1 MIAGK
6 LSLGAVRRRLVVGVV
21 AFVVVAGGVLGFVAS
36 SADAVVPANGLLHER
51 WDGITGSSIASLTG
65 NAAYPDSPDFSG
77 FLTTE
82 FRTPFPVN
90 NVGQRVRGF
99 YTPPTTG
106 DYIFGV
112 AADDR
117 AELYVSTD
125 MTPANAVLVAHVPFW
140 TGTDQFDKYLPEQQ
154 SAAIPLVA
162 GTKYYIEAL
171 HKNGANGPGR
181 MSVAAKLVGG
191 LPPLA
196 VIPAA
201 DLMPWEDDPGGP
213 VTVWVPVATPSDDA
227 EERPTGQVLRNSS
240 DLEMVVDGVTQVV
253 GIRFASVDVPAG
265 VTIDEA
271 YIQFTTDEATSGTT
285 DLTIEGELDPD
296 PGTFTTTPFSIST
309 RTRTFAD
316 VSWSPGPWTSI
327 GAAGAA
333 QQTEDL
339 KTIVDELIGQGGW
352 ASGQSMVFIIEGD
365 PTGKR
370 VAEAYDGA
378 PGAAAVLHIT
388 YTPVQ
393 PDAIGNFVWDDT
405 NGDGLQDPGEPG
417 IDGVS
422 VNLFLDDGGSP
433 GVLDLGDTSV
443 DTTTTAGGGFYLFT
457 GVTPDTYLIEFDPSG
472 VPGTWLFTE
481 MHVGGDDTIDSDAKV
496 ATGVTDDFDYDGG
509 FDDTRDAGLYQE
521 ATLGDRFWEDANGNG
536 IQDGGETAASG
547 PVKLLN
553 SSMVEIDS
561 TTATSFGYSFTGLAP
576 GTYYVQFPTLCCL
589 QAYTVQDA
597 GGDDTVDSDVDATG
611 KTSAIVLSS
620 GEVDVDSADAGLFN
634 LVTLS
639 DFVWDDLDLDGEQDA
654 LEPGIDGVT
663 LNLLS
668 GGGVVDTEA
677 TAGGGLY
684 AFAGVAPGTYE
695 IEIVVPGGKALTLKD
710 ATTDDKD
717 SDADQST
724 AKTDPFAVVSGVNQD
739 TWDFGL
745 VPLID
750 PPMTGLLWE
759 RWTGIPGAFVPNLT
773 SHPDYPAS
781 PDITTMH
788 MGDFHIPLGGLNIGD
803 RVRGFVI
810 PSVTD
815 TYTFWVAS
823 DVRAE
828 VFLSSDADPANLI
841 NGGSPIA
848 LVPFWTNTFHWNK
861 YLEQMS
867 APVALEAGKAYYI
880 EGLHKNNHLGNGN
893 FSVGWSRAGDPNIFV
908 IPQANLWIWKGI
920 GDIHI
925 EKVAPG
931 GTGFGFTHSI
941 PDGVGG
947 FSLDDGASKSFT
959 VPAGVTFTVT
969 EDDPGPEWQLDSLLC
984 DDPAG
989 SGSVPARTATI
1000 TLADGDAVT
1009 CTYTNIPTF
1018 GSIHGFKFEDAVG
1031 DGEPYVGSLDA
1042 FVANSLQPNVAW
1054 FNDGAGG
1061 FTASAGLGS
1070 ADSFGVALGDVDG
1083 DGDLDAYVANSG
1095 ANVVWVNQGGVQA
1108 GTEGVFVAGPG
1119 LGSANSVGVALG
1131 DVDGDGDLDAYVA
1144 NVGAPNVVWVNQGGV
1159 QAGTEGVFVAGPGL
1173 GSADSFGVALGDV
1186 DGDGDLDAYVTNF
1199 NEPNVVWVNQGG
1211 VQAGTEGVFVAGPG
1225 LGSAFSFGVALGDVD
1240 GDGDLDAYVANLV
1253 VANVVWVNQGGVQA
1267 GTEGVFVAGP
1277 GLGSADSVGV
1287 ALGDVDGD
1295 GDLDAY
1301 VANLGAPN
1309 VVWVNQGGVQAG
1321 TEGVFV
1327 AGPGL
1332 GFLDLSSGVALGDV
1346 DGDGDLDAYV
1356 AIDGD
1361 PNVVWVNQGG
1371 VQAGTEGVFV
1381 AGAGLGSA
1389 DSFGVALG
1397 DLNGIPNGPLK
1408 PPLAGVEFK
1417 LTGTTT
1423 GGDPVGPIMQ
1433 STNAAGEFW
1442 FEDLAPGTYTVTET
1456 VPAGYVSTTGASAMI
1471 TIGPGE
1477 EAVALPGQAMLDPG
1491 QFETVN
1497 PDLFFGNALSGSI
1510 HGYKFDDAVGDGE
1523 AYVGSLDAFVANS
1536 LQPNVA
1542 WFNDGAGGFTAGA
1555 GLGSA
1560 NGRGVALGDVDGDGD
1575 LDAYVANSTGI
1586 RMWCG

>member
-1 MIAGK
+1 MGP
-6 LSLGAVRRRLVVGVV
+6 LSVGSVRRRLVAGLV
-21 AFVVVAGGVLGFVAS
+21 ALVLVAAGLLGFVAP

-240 DLEMVVDGVTQVV
+240 DLEMVVDGVKQVV

-285 DLTIEGELDPD
+285 DLTIEGQLDPN

-316 VSWSPGPWTSI
+316 VSWSPGPWTTV
-327 GAAGAA
+327 GAAGVG

-388 YTPVQ
+388 YTPVP
-393 PDAIGNFVWDDT
+393 PDAISNFVWDDT
-405 NGDGLQDPGEPG
+405 NGDGLQDGGEPG
-417 IDGVS
+417 IDDVT
-422 VNLFLDDGGSP
+422 VNLYLDDGNGTPEP
-433 GVLDLGDTSV
+433 GGADGAPVS
-443 DTTTTAGGGFYLFT
+443 TTTTAGGGLYAFSGEAPGDYF
-457 GVTPDTYLIEFDPSG
+457 IEFDPSTA
-472 VPGTWLFTE
+472 VGTWTFTAKDA
-481 MHVGGDDTIDSDAKV
+481 GGDDTIDSDAD
-496 ATGVTDDFDYDGG
+496 TSSGLTDVFTYSGG
-509 FDDTRDAGLYQE
+509 LDDTRDAGLYQV
-521 ATLGDRFWEDANGNG
+521 ATLGNFVWDDTDGDG
-536 IQDGGETAASG
+536 IQDGGEPGFDGATVRLETAAG
-547 PVKLLN
+547 GFVA
-553 SSMVEIDS
+553 DFS
-561 TTATSFGYSFTGLAP
+561 TDGGGVYSFTGLAP
-576 GTYYVQFPTLCCL
+576 GSYKIEVSDVPGAFTL
-589 QAYTVQDA
+589 QDE
-597 GGDDTVDSDVDATG
+597 GGDDTVDSDVDAAGLT
-611 KTSAIVLSS
+611 AVFAVSS
-620 GEVDVDSADAGLFN
+620 GDTNDTIDAGFYEE
-634 LVTLS
+634 VTIS

-663 LNLLS
+663 VNLLS
-668 GGGVVDTEA
+668 GGVVVDSEV
-677 TAGGGLY
+677 TAGSGIY
-684 AFAGVAPGTYE
+684 TFTGVAPGTYE
-695 IEIVVPGGKALTLKD
+695 IEIVVPAGKALTVKD
-710 ATTDDKD
+710 AGGDDTLD
-717 SDADQST
+717 SDADQVT
-724 AKTDPFAVVSGVNQD
+724 AKTDPFAVVSAVSQD

-880 EGLHKNNHLGNGN
+880 EALHKNNHLGNGN
-893 FSVGWSRAGDPNIFV
+893 FSVGWSRAGDTNIFV

-947 FSLDDGASKSFT
+947 FSLDDGASESFT
-959 VPAGVTFTVT
+959 APAGVTFTVT

-1000 TLADGDAVT
+1000 TLSDGDTVT

-1018 GSIHGFKFEDAVG
+1018 GSIHGYKFEDGFASGVVDGGLVSVNAAGTASGNDSSSGQVVWSPDGTKIAFASFASDLDPLDTG
-1031 DGEPYVGSLDA
+1031 DGRDV
-1042 FVANSLQPNVAW
+1042 FVRDVVAGTTTLVSV
-1054 FNDGAGG
+1054 NAAG
-1061 FTASAGLGS
+1061 TASGNGSSSGPVWSPDGTKIAFSSFASDLDPLDTNASVDVFVRDVVAGTTTLVSVNAAGS
-1070 ADSFGVALGDVDG
+1070 ASGNGESFGPVWSPDGTKVAFLSDASDLDPLDTDSLGDVFVRDVVAGTTTLVSVNAAGSASGNGESFGPVWSPDG
-1083 DGDLDAYVANSG
+1083 TKVAFLSFASDLDLLDTDASRDVFVRD
-1095 ANVVWVNQGGVQA
+1095 VVA
-1108 GTEGVFVAGPG
+1108 GTTTLVSVNAA
-1119 LGSANSVGVALG
+1119 GSASGNGDSSGQVWSPDGTKVAFFSVASDLDSLDTNSLG
-1131 DVDGDGDLDAYVA
+1131 DVFVRDVVAGTTTLVSVNAAGSASGNGSSSGPVVWSPDGTKVAFFSNASDLD
-1144 NVGAPNVVWVNQGGV
+1144 PLD
-1159 QAGTEGVFVAGPGL
+1159 T
-1173 GSADSFGVALGDV
+1173 DSLGDV
-1186 DGDGDLDAYVTNF
+1186 FVRD
-1199 NEPNVVWVNQGG
+1199 VV
-1211 VQAGTEGVFVAGPG
+1211 AGTTTLVSVNAA
-1225 LGSAFSFGVALGDVD
+1225 GSASGNGFSFGPVWSPDGTKVAFISVAS
-1240 GDGDLDAYVANLV
+1240 DLD
-1253 VANVVWVNQGGVQA
+1253 
-1267 GTEGVFVAGP
+1267 P
-1277 GLGSADSVGV
+1277 
-1287 ALGDVDGD
+1287 
-1295 GDLDAY
+1295 
-1301 VANLGAPN
+1301 
-1309 VVWVNQGGVQAG
+1309 
-1321 TEGVFV
+1321 
-1327 AGPGL
+1327 
-1332 GFLDLSSGVALGDV
+1332 
-1346 DGDGDLDAYV
+1346 
-1356 AIDGD
+1356 
-1361 PNVVWVNQGG
+1361 
-1371 VQAGTEGVFV
+1371 
-1381 AGAGLGSA
+1381 
-1389 DSFGVALG
+1389 
-1397 DLNGIPNGPLK
+1397 
-1408 PPLAGVEFK
+1408 
-1417 LTGTTT
+1417 
-1423 GGDPVGPIMQ
+1423 
-1433 STNAAGEFW
+1433 
-1442 FEDLAPGTYTVTET
+1442 
-1456 VPAGYVSTTGASAMI
+1456 
-1471 TIGPGE
+1471 
-1477 EAVALPGQAMLDPG
+1477 LDP
-1491 QFETVN
+1491 
-1497 PDLFFGNALSGSI
+1497 DRSGCVC
-1510 HGYKFDDAVGDGE
+1510 A
-1523 AYVGSLDAFVANS
+1523 
-1536 LQPNVA
+1536 
-1542 WFNDGAGGFTAGA
+1542 
-1555 GLGSA
+1555 
-1560 NGRGVALGDVDGDGD
+1560 
-1575 LDAYVANSTGI
+1575 
-1586 RMWCG
+1586 